1 MIVIALTQDD
11 PESGELTVNQGILKM
26 GMVGGGEG
34 AFIGYIHRLAARL
47 DGQIELVC
55 GAFSRDAENCRK
67 TGVSLGLDPTRCY
80 DDYNAM
86 MSAEAAL
93 PAEQRMD
100 FVVIVTP
107 NHVHFP
113 VAKAA
118 LEAGFHVLSDK
129 PATLNLQEAQDLA
142 QIVYA
147 SGLSYGL
154 THTYL
159 GYPLVSAA
167 RAIIAGGGIGKVRK
181 VFAEYIQGW
190 LAGEVENK
198 QADWRTD
205 PTRSG
210 ASGCM
215 GDIGTH
221 AHNLVE
227 YVTNKKMTH
236 VAADLTIFVKGR
248 RLDDDGSALFRME
261 DGVKGTL
268 SASQVCVGK
277 ENSLSFRI
285 YGETGGL
292 EWRQEEPNTLIR
304 TYLDRPTEIIRSAQ
318 GYLPEHVQAQ
328 YRTPAGHPEGYIE
341 AFANIYLEFADAL
354 RTEGGVKA
362 GMDAALRGMAFVEAL
377 VDSSANDSAWTEI
390 KT

>member
-1 MIVIALTQDD
+1 MTQN
-11 PESGELTVNQGILKM
+11 PLRM
-26 GMVGGGEG
+26 GMVGGGSG
-34 AFIGYIHRLAARL
+34 AFIGEIHRLAARL
-47 DGQIELVC
+47 DGQVDLVC
-55 GAFSRDAENCRK
+55 GAFSRDPDNCRK
-67 TGVSLGLDPTRCY
+67 TGQELGLDPARCY
-80 DDYNAM
+80 NSYTDM
-86 MSAEAAL
+86 MDAEAGL
-93 PAEQRMD
+93 PAETRMN

-129 PATLNLQEAQDLA
+129 PATLNLQEARELA
-142 QIVYA
+142 DIVLK
-147 SGLSYGL
+147 SGRAYGL

-159 GYPLVSAA
+159 GYPLVTVA
-167 RAIIAGGGIGKVRK
+167 REIIASGGIGKVRK

-190 LAGEVENK
+190 LAGEVDNK

-205 PTRSG
+205 PARSG

-227 YVTNKKMTH
+227 YVTGRKMTH
-236 VAADLTIFVKGR
+236 VAADLTVFVEGR
-248 RLDDDGSALFRME
+248 RLDDDGSTLFRME
-261 DGVKGTL
+261 DGIKGTL
-268 SASQVCVGK
+268 SASQVCVGR
-277 ENSLSFRI
+277 ENSLSIRV

-292 EWRQEEPNTLIR
+292 EWHQEEPNTLIR
-304 TYLDRPTEIIRSAQ
+304 TYADRPAEIIRAGQ
-318 GYLPEHVQAQ
+318 GYLPESAQ
-328 YRTPAGHPEGYIE
+328 SQFRTPPGHPEGYIE

-362 GMDAALRGMAFVEAL
+362 GMNAALRGMAFVEAL
-377 VDSSANDSAWTEI
+377 VESSENNSVWTEI
-390 KT
+390 RI

>member
-1 MIVIALTQDD
+1 
-11 PESGELTVNQGILKM
+11 M

-47 DGQIELVC
+47 DGQIDLVC
-55 GAFSRDAENCRK
+55 GAFSRDADNCRK
-67 TGVSLGLDPTRCY
+67 TGQSLGLDPSRCY
-80 DDYNAM
+80 DDYHTM
-86 MSAEAAL
+86 MTAEARL
-93 PAEQRMD
+93 PSEQRMD

-129 PATLNLQEAQDLA
+129 PATLNLEEAHDLSG
-142 QIVYA
+142 IVA
-147 SGLSYGL
+147 KSGLSYGL

-167 RAIIAGGGIGKVRK
+167 RDIIASGGIGKVRK
-181 VFAEYIQGW
+181 VFTEYIQGW

-205 PTRSG
+205 PARSG

-227 YVTNKKMTH
+227 YVTGKVMTH
-236 VAADLTIFVKGR
+236 VAADLSIFVDGR

-261 DGVKGTL
+261 DGIKGTL
-268 SASQVCVGK
+268 SASQVCVGR

-292 EWRQEEPNTLIR
+292 EWFQEEPNTLIR
-304 TYLDRPTEIIRSAQ
+304 TYVDRPAEIIRAGQ
-318 GYLPEHVQAQ
+318 GYLPASVQPHF
-328 YRTPAGHPEGYIE
+328 RTPPGHPEGYIE
-341 AFANIYLEFADAL
+341 AFANVYLEFAAVL
-354 RTEGGVKA
+354 RTGGDVSA

-377 VDSSANDSAWTEI
+377 VESSGNASAWTAI
-390 KT
+390 KI